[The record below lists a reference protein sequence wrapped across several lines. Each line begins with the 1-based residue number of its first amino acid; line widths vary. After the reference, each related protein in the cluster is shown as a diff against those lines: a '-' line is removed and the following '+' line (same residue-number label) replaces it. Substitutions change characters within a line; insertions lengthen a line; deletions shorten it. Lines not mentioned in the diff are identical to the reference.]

1 MVVVAAI
8 VVVVVAAIVVVVDLT
23 VVVVVVVEGT
33 VVVVVPPV
41 SQSLH
46 LSDHE
51 QPPCHP
57 QFKLKPQGWPVHTPF
72 TIRA

>member
-1 MVVVAAI
+1 VVVVAAI
-8 VVVVVAAIVVVVDLT
+8 VVVVVAAI
-23 VVVVVVVEGT
+23 VVVVVEGT

-51 QPPCHP
+51 QPLCHP

>member
-1 MVVVAAI
+1 
-8 VVVVVAAIVVVVDLT
+8 VVVVAAIVVVVDLT

-33 VVVVVPPV
+33 VVVVPPV

-46 LSDHE
+46 LSAHE
-51 QPPCHP
+51 QPLCHP
-57 QFKLKPQGWPVHTPF
+57 QFKLKPHGDPVHTPF